1 MYTVVESSIFEAEK
15 VRYWSDDE
23 CLEFVSWIAC
33 NAKAG
38 EVVPGSGGVRKIRWQ
53 AKGAGKRAGVRVIYF
68 AGIENYVHLMTIYG
82 KKRQREYNG
91 KRLEESKRGTSP
103 MSKNNRIE
111 DADRDLAAELLAA
124 AKEIKSGNGKVV
136 PTSEIVAAR
145 VNLNMSQAQF
155 SALLGVSVRTLQKWE
170 QNERQ
175 PSAAAQKLITIALKR
190 PEVLIE
196 LFAA

>member
-82 KKRQREYNG
+82 KNVKENITA
-91 KRLEESKRGTSP
+91 S
-103 MSKNNRIE
+103 
-111 DADRDLAAELLAA
+111 DLRNL
-124 AKEIKSGNGKVV
+124 KE
-136 PTSEIVAAR
+136 
-145 VNLNMSQAQF
+145 
-155 SALLGVSVRTLQKWE
+155 ALL
-170 QNERQ
+170 
-175 PSAAAQKLITIALKR
+175 P
-190 PEVLIE
+190 
-196 LFAA
+196 